1 MQFSYNL
8 VCTQKG
14 DYQMENNKYVKL
26 HSLLRMAAALL
37 AIAVFISMFV
47 AKQMV
52 NDDFSKVFVDFS
64 NGAFFGDEV
73 YDKGNVFAFVAYIL
87 VIVGGLAGLA
97 FVFIDELIGKDLTKK
112 LSFVVGAV
120 LVVAGI
126 VIALFSPVFKALNDL
141 PSSFHT
147 AASPIVFGCLAA
159 FAGACNCAAPILEDK
174 GY

>member
-1 MQFSYNL
+1 
-8 VCTQKG
+8 
-14 DYQMENNKYVKL
+14 MENNKYVKL

-52 NDDFSKVFVDFS
+52 HEDFSNVFVDFS
-64 NGAFFGDEV
+64 NGAFFGEAP
-73 YDKGNVFAFVAYIL
+73 YDKGNFIAFIGYIL

-112 LSFVVGAV
+112 LSFVVG
-120 LVVAGI
+120 I
-126 VIALFSPVFKALNDL
+126 VILVGAAAIGTFSPIFKALNDL
-141 PSSFHT
+141 PDAFHT
-147 AASPIVFGCLAA
+147 AASPIVFGSLAA
-159 FAGACNCAAPILEDK
+159 LAGVCNIAAPILEDK